1 MDQKNL
7 KVTWATTGVLGS
19 AMHLAK
25 KTNNSLRCGSNSS
38 RLLELLNVSDGGGS
52 FGKTD
57 YYSYISID
65 YCENSQNKHHPIPFQ
80 FLPDLCGSIKPQHLA
95 TFIVKISFSYRW

>member
-7 KVTWATTGVLGS
+7 KVTWATTGMLGS
-19 AMHLAK
+19 ATHLAK

-57 YYSYISID
+57 YYSGFRLIIGKTLSTDITPYLS
-65 YCENSQNKHHPIPFQ
+65 NS
-80 FLPDLCGSIKPQHLA
+80 FLICVAPSSLN
-95 TFIVKISFSYRW
+95 T